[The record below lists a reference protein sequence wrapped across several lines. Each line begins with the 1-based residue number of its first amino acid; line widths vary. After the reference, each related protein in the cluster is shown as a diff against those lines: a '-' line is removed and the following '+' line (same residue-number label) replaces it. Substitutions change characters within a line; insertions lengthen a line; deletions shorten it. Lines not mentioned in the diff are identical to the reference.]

1 MALRRLLSCLLALSL
16 LGAASPSLAEW
27 PVPAAL
33 RAAVDGLEA
42 SQRAFV
48 ESGAPLLLLPEAQ
61 LRHELATRDAA
72 GAAAFVASLMALAD
86 EMRYDASRDM
96 GAIPLNLT
104 TKEFNWGRVPTP
116 RALRKGDREAGPF
129 SVHRYL
135 FPESGIPTFAGAPV
149 AIDPEDLVAGSVDVA
164 IIGVP
169 SDMSSGR
176 RGAAQAPHMMRAVN
190 TIAVPDSQA
199 LIDPTQVLTIVDYGS
214 FYVDQ
219 MSVERSVDHVTAM
232 VAETAATG
240 AVPML
245 VGGDTSVLY
254 PGVKGVAEAR
264 GAGSFGLLHFS
275 AHPDADRHA
284 VHSVSDEQALFLL
297 LDEGIVRGSDTIQVG
312 LRGPAVNADTLGWLR
327 EQQVRYHTMAE
338 IRHRGFP
345 RVLDRVL
352 SEVYAGPERFF
363 VSIDVSVIEPA
374 EMVSAGRV
382 ASDGLRV

>member
-232 VAETAATG
+232 VAETAVCGMPAANPKKTKNSNTPTCPSISHNAAQASEMGSIICAATRRP
-240 AVPML
+240 VKRSTSWP
-245 VGGDTSVLY
+245 DTSV
-254 PGVKGVAEAR
+254 PATA
-264 GAGSFGLLHFS
+264 
-275 AHPDADRHA
+275 
-284 VHSVSDEQALFLL
+284 QA
-297 LDEGIVRGSDTIQVG
+297 
-312 LRGPAVNADTLGWLR
+312 A
-327 EQQVRYHTMAE
+327 
-338 IRHRGFP
+338 
-345 RVLDRVL
+345 
-352 SEVYAGPERFF
+352 
-363 VSIDVSVIEPA
+363 
-374 EMVSAGRV
+374 
-382 ASDGLRV
+382 